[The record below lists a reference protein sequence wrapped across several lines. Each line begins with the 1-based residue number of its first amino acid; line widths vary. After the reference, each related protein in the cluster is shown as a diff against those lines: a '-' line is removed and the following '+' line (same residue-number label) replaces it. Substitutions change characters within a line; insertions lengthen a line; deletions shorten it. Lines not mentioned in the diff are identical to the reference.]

1 MFQLPSMFI
10 IVTTWS
16 DEVFTQNQWNR
27 WNCVVDQKW
36 NLLRIF
42 WAPLQTYF
50 KSLKK
55 KSLWFTFLMFVNPVF
70 SHFSSWFRTFSREKI
85 LQQNGG
91 ISVTVAS
98 FLWMH
103 FDFFVV
109 TQHTKV
115 KMMVIGWNCIGGTAL
130 CASNKTHLC
139 STIITGEAAHTTRK
153 ILQVHHQEIKYRNSK
168 LYKCEMN
175 ETHYILYFCKRA
187 L

>member
-55 KSLWFTFLMFVNPVF
+55 KILTIHFCDVWKPCIFSFQFQIIKMFMIQNIFQRENTSTRWWHFRYCGFISLNAFWLF
-70 SHFSSWFRTFSREKI
+70 FRYT
-85 LQQNGG
+85 
-91 ISVTVAS
+91 
-98 FLWMH
+98 
-103 FDFFVV
+103 
-109 TQHTKV
+109 
-115 KMMVIGWNCIGGTAL
+115 
-130 CASNKTHLC
+130 THQSKNDGHWL
-139 STIITGEAAHTTRK
+139 ELHR
-153 ILQVHHQEIKYRNSK
+153 RNR
-168 LYKCEMN
+168 LVR
-175 ETHYILYFCKRA
+175 L
-187 L
+187 